1 MWDERISIN
10 KAVILAIM
18 AIVSSLLGNRCDFR
32 KESEVAMTDESKTII
47 ELLNCDY
54 ELIPFKKNQ
63 TQILSHF
70 DALAKQG
77 IAEGFYP
84 LIIMPSVT
92 IAEALEY
99 FKENNDIENTPE
111 SIEKARQTVIEK
123 ANEIDAKALLAA
135 QLNEELDDNNSI
147 IGQFVRARP
156 QNDLSLDT
164 LGIEPYEEII
174 IAKIPTK
181 NPWELAA
188 WIPMGGFN
196 ECPVPEEQVAVFR
209 HWFEKYGA
217 VPAVVSYDTW
227 QMTLA
232 KPPLSDEEAEALAKE
247 QFAFCPDIVFQGTD
261 TIRALAST
269 VKNSPAWFFWWD

>member
-1 MWDERISIN
+1 MNAN

-32 KESEVAMTDESKTII
+32 KGSEAAMTEESKAII
-47 ELLNCDY
+47 EFLNCDY

-63 TQILSHF
+63 KQIISRF
-70 DALAKQG
+70 NALAEQG
-77 IAEGFYP
+77 RAEGFYP
-84 LIIMPSVT
+84 LIVIPSVT
-92 IAEALEY
+92 ITEMLG
-99 FKENNDIENTPE
+99 FFMENNDVENTPE
-111 SIEKARQTVIEK
+111 NIEKIRQTVIEK
-123 ANEIDAKALLAA
+123 ANEIDGKALLAA
-135 QLNEELDDNNSI
+135 RLDEELDAYKNI

-156 QNDLSLDT
+156 QNDLTLDM
-164 LGIEPYEEII
+164 LGIEPNEEAI

-196 ECPVPEEQVAVFR
+196 ECPLPEEQVAVFR
-209 HWFEKYGA
+209 HWYEKYEA

-247 QFAFCPDIVFQGTD
+247 QFAFCPDVVLQGTE